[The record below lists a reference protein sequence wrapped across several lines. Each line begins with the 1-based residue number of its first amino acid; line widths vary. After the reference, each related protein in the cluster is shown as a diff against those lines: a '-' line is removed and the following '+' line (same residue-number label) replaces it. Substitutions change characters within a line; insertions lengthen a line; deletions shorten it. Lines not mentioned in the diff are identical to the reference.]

1 MTGFESYQIYLAMK
15 NHFTKDGYDFF
26 KYNGKVRVKESSYI
40 KRNDKLFFEKL
51 AKHDDPYGLLV
62 SNLSQ
67 NPKLWIRDIS
77 YSDAANETYIKWLKI
92 QQSMKYTV
100 KQDLAKLHQSFD
112 DNFIIKANE
121 HPILLRAYL
130 GGEITL
136 ETICLLLELSKASKH
151 WNSKLQYDLIYEEL
165 KMKFRKYTPFIKTDR
180 VEIKKIIVDYY
191 N

>member
-26 KYNGKVRVKESSYI
+26 KYNGKVRVKESSFI

-77 YSDAANETYIKWLKI
+77 YSDAANEMYIKWLKI

-100 KQDLAKLHQSFD
+100 KQDLV
-112 DNFIIKANE
+112 
-121 HPILLRAYL
+121 
-130 GGEITL
+130 
-136 ETICLLLELSKASKH
+136 SKPT
-151 WNSKLQYDLIYEEL
+151 NTQYC
-165 KMKFRKYTPFIKTDR
+165 
-180 VEIKKIIVDYY
+180 
-191 N
+191 